1 MSAIAKAARWFV
13 TRPAERRQ
21 PANAV
26 HHIAHDYGYPPRRPF
41 RRHVVDAETRRQAM
55 HLVGRR

>member
-1 MSAIAKAARWFV
+1 MSAIGKAARWFV
-13 TRPAERRQ
+13 TRPAESRSS
-21 PANAV
+21 ANAV
-26 HHIAHDYGYPPRRPF
+26 HHIEQDYRYPPRRPF